1 MQPEG
6 TAVTTEQL
14 LQYIGQLYVQTQ
26 IYQQL
31 LATQSRQLI
40 ERPRGNADGKVE
52 SLDPAIS

>member
-14 LQYIGQLYVQTQ
+14 LQYIGQLYVQSQ

-40 ERPRGNADGKVE
+40 ERNGKVE